1 MKRVIDSGK
10 IYITI
15 DELFVKNYLIIYI
28 LNRKECVSRLIKKFN
43 DQLETGEDSYKKF
56 FDCKW
61 FFPIY
66 INYQYFTVRP
76 CFFV

>member
-56 FDCKW
+56 FDCK
-61 FFPIY
+61 
-66 INYQYFTVRP
+66 
-76 CFFV
+76 